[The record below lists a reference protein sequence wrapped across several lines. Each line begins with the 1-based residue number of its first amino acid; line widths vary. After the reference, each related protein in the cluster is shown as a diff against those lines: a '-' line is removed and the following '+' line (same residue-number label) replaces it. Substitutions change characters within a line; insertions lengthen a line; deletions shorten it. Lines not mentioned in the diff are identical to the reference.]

1 MLGFYNRV
9 PYYTK
14 KVEVDIGFL
23 LSIMQIFLKMSSDK
37 QHSSYLRTLVANAD
51 SQASAALVNK
61 DLWSL
66 SLEICICN
74 KLPGSFSCSL
84 RSESLYTDN
93 SGLELKKPV
102 LPKLRGPLC
111 VVTKEF

>member
-1 MLGFYNRV
+1 MLGSYNRV

-23 LSIMQIFLKMSSDK
+23 LSIMQVFLKMSSDK
-37 QHSSYLRTLVANAD
+37 QHSSYLRMLVTDAD

-66 SLEICICN
+66 SLAICICN

-84 RSESLYTDN
+84 RFESL
-93 SGLELKKPV
+93 LH
-102 LPKLRGPLC
+102 
-111 VVTKEF
+111 